1 MALRSAPR
9 RAGAAAVVLL
19 VAGVAAS
26 WPVLS
31 GRTAAVPSRLDAA
44 RAAVIA
50 AQQEDAAAW
59 APGALA
65 RAEDLFRQ
73 ALVEHRRQELR
84 FVLLRDY
91 RRARRLLEAVAR
103 ATSEARTACRVAR
116 AAAIA
121 EATSQIER
129 AERSVRRSSAFAR
142 AMHVP
147 PAERSKLL
155 RARIAVQEAR
165 IRLRDGDPLA
175 AADAAQ
181 AAMDWADPIT
191 SRASRQAARFSDAGL
206 LRLWQG
212 WVAQTIAASR
222 HAGAAVVVDKD
233 AHQVTLYRRGR
244 AVRTWP
250 ADLGYNS
257 VQDKLAA
264 GDGAT
269 PEGRYRIVAKKDRGS
284 SVFHRALLLDYP
296 NAEDRREFAR
306 ARRAGA
312 IAPGA
317 SPGGLIEL
325 HGHGGRGKDWTRG
338 CVALRNGHM
347 DELFAQVGV
356 GTPVTI
362 VGAAGDRGR
371 LASLV
376 AQHPG
381 EGR

>member
-1 MALRSAPR
+1 MNVRTTSR
-9 RAGAAAVVLL
+9 RLGVAAAVLL
-19 VAGVAAS
+19 VAGIAS

-31 GRTAAVPSRLDAA
+31 GRTTAVPTRLHAA

-50 AQQEDAAAW
+50 AQRDDAAAW
-59 APGALA
+59 APEALA
-65 RAEDLFRQ
+65 RAEDVFAA

-91 RRARRLLEAVAR
+91 RQARELLDEVGRATAEAR
-103 ATSEARTACRVAR
+103 AACHAARTAAV
-116 AAAIA
+116 A
-121 EATSQIER
+121 EARSQIER
-129 AERSVRRSSAFAR
+129 ARASVARSAAFAR
-142 AMHVP
+142 AMHVA
-147 PAERSKLL
+147 PAERSGLQ
-155 RARIAVQEAR
+155 RARIAVEEAR

-181 AAMDWADPIT
+181 AAVEWAEPIT
-191 SRASRQAARFSDAGL
+191 SRASRQAARFSDPGL

-222 HAGAAVVVDKD
+222 QGGAAVIVDKD
-233 AHQVTLYRRGR
+233 AHAVTLYRAGR

-257 VQDKLAA
+257 VQDKLVA

-269 PEGRYRIVAKKDRGS
+269 PEGRYRVVAKKDRGQ

-296 NAEDRREFAR
+296 NAEDRQTFAR

-312 IAPGA
+312 VPRGA

-325 HGHGGRGKDWTRG
+325 HGHGGRGRDWTRG
-338 CVALRNGHM
+338 CVALRNAHL

-376 AQHPG
+376 AEHRR
-381 EGR
+381 ETR